1 MEIHSPEFKEKSRIA
16 LHDVNLQKALSNLKA
31 GFPVKRSTAVARMPE
46 FEQLRDEATALKN
59 HILENLDIYLEQFEA
74 NVIKNGGHV
83 HWCRTPDDACKK
95 ILEICKDVDAKTVT
109 KGKSMVSEEINLNDY
124 LQKNGVEP
132 IETDLGEYI
141 LQ

>member
-46 FEQLRDEATALKN
+46 FEQLRDEGTALKN

-74 NVIKNGGHV
+74 NVIKV
-83 HWCRTPDDACKK
+83 H
-95 ILEICKDVDAKTVT
+95 
-109 KGKSMVSEEINLNDY
+109 
-124 LQKNGVEP
+124 
-132 IETDLGEYI
+132 
-141 LQ
+141 